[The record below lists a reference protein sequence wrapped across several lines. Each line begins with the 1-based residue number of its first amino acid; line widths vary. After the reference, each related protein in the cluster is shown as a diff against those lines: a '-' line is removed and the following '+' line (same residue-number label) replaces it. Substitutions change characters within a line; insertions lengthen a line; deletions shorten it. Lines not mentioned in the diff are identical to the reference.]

1 MEAVA
6 MIDQTANQPNQATRS
21 IPRTRREIEQQRE
34 ADEKSTA
41 WAFVW
46 TLFAFKIV
54 TIVATFWAAAGS
66 FEAGMILLA
75 TNWFWLLIPAVAFA
89 GPLAFHYRLRKV
101 RRRRLEMVRAEWK
114 LDR

>member
-1 MEAVA
+1 
-6 MIDQTANQPNQATRS
+6 MIDHFVNRS
-21 IPRTRREIEQQRE
+21 DRRGPTLPAVRSRREIEQQRE
-34 ADEKSTA
+34 ADEKSTV

-75 TNWFWLLIPAVAFA
+75 TNWFWLVIPVFAVA
-89 GPLAFHYRLRKV
+89 GPLAFHYRLRKA
-101 RRRRLEMVRAEWK
+101 RRRRLKMVRSEWMI
-114 LDR
+114 D